1 MKKQVVANDVRPS
14 PMREARL
21 HARGSA
27 QSGLRGADGDA
38 LAKSSDAGIL
48 RPRDESARRRSMP
61 ATDGGRVSGESE
73 INGSGEMTTR
83 KYAAIAERL
92 DRLADQMRDTAIVI
106 GGNRSVTPARPHI
119 IGAARTAK
127 DLALMLRRNLAES
140 DRALYVANQIDCAVE
155 TLREW
160 ADTQPDRRLD
170 SIRANSL
177 AVMARFVS
185 ANAQELRS

>member
-1 MKKQVVANDVRPS
+1 
-14 PMREARL
+14 
-21 HARGSA
+21 
-27 QSGLRGADGDA
+27 
-38 LAKSSDAGIL
+38 
-48 RPRDESARRRSMP
+48 MP

-92 DRLADQMRDTAIVI
+92 DRLADQMRETSIVI

-119 IGAARTAK
+119 IGAARTARRCS
-127 DLALMLRRNLAES
+127 LMLRGSMAES
-140 DRALYVANQIDCAVE
+140 DRAMHVASQIDGVVE

-160 ADTQPDRRLD
+160 ADAQPNRRLD
-170 SIRANSL
+170 AIRASSL